1 MASASAAISG
11 AAKTHHSLRLGARW
25 QAPSLG
31 CYARKFMSLGR
42 RVLIACWIA
51 LLALSA
57 GCHSAG
63 ANLRRLTILHTNDLH
78 ARFLPDEKGRGGF
91 AQLASAIRAEKARS
105 PGALVLLAGDL
116 VQGTPVSSIFEGV
129 PCYEVASAMGF
140 DAATLGNHEFDYG
153 WQKIP
158 EFVRAA
164 RFPIVAANVVDAG
177 GKLLAPA
184 AYVTREVNGVR
195 VAVIG
200 ALTATLPKLT
210 FASKRGPWQAEPVE
224 ESVRSWAMRL
234 RPAHDLVVV
243 LGHLTGEEEEAILQ
257 RVPEVNLVVSGHF
270 HGGQKQVR
278 EVGDRLLVK
287 VEAYGRELGR
297 LDLEVDRTAKR
308 IASYQ
313 WRRIRIR
320 ASKYPPHR
328 DVARRIEHWEAKVRS
343 LVDVPIG
350 VAERSFDRRDVA
362 ALIETVMVEA
372 TGADLAYMNLGG
384 VRDGLPKG
392 PILVRHVWNIM
403 PFDNVIVY
411 GALRGEEI
419 PAEAARGR
427 KLIPSKNYVLA
438 TNNFVAEQWKRVGRK
453 LDQQGPDVR
462 EALLDWIKNKKV
474 LR

>member
-1 MASASAAISG
+1 MRFW
-11 AAKTHHSLRLGARW
+11 RLFRACC
-25 QAPSLG
+25 L
-31 CYARKFMSLGR
+31 
-42 RVLIACWIA
+42 VLLA
-51 LLALSA
+51 LLA
-57 GCHSAG
+57 GCDSAG

-91 AQLASAIRAEKARS
+91 AHLARAIRNERARS

-153 WQKIP
+153 WGKIP
-158 EFVRAA
+158 EFIRTAK
-164 RFPIVAANVVDAG
+164 FPIVAANVVDAD
-177 GKLLAPA
+177 GKLLTPAP
-184 AYVTREVNGVR
+184 YVTRQVNGVR

-200 ALTATLPKLT
+200 ALTETLPKLT
-210 FASKRGPWQAEPVE
+210 FAADRGPWRAAPVE
-224 ESVRSWAMRL
+224 ETVRSWAVRL
-234 RPAHDLVVV
+234 RPRADLVVV

-257 RVPEVNLVVSGHF
+257 RVPEVNLVVSGHY

-297 LDLEVDRTAKR
+297 LDLEVDRAAKR

-313 WRRIRIR
+313 WRRIAVQ
-320 ASKYPPHR
+320 ASKYPALPE
-328 DVARRIEHWEAKVRS
+328 VARLVEKWEAKVCP
-343 LVDVPIG
+343 LVNVEIG
-350 VAERSFDRRDVA
+350 RAERDFDRREVA
-362 ALIETVMVEA
+362 SLIETAMIEA
-372 TGADLAYMNLGG
+372 TGADLAYMNPGG

-411 GALRGEEI
+411 GRLRGDEI

-427 KLIPSKNYVLA
+427 RLVPSKSYVLA

-453 LDQQGPDVR
+453 LDHQGRDVR
-462 EALLDWIKNKKV
+462 EALIDWIKSKKV